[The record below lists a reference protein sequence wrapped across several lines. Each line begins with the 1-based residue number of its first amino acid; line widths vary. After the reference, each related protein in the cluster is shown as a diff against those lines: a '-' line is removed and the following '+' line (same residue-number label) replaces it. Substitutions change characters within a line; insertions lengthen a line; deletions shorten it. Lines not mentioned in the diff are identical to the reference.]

1 MQRTADYDSVIM
13 DTNTTQQNTPKSLE
27 AMDQETKKDVE
38 IVLKTI
44 QRVQEDVKRI
54 CIDLNSL
61 TYKVLQEKIES
72 LWPCLTNTQVLLHL
86 FYWL

>member
-86 FYWL
+86 FY